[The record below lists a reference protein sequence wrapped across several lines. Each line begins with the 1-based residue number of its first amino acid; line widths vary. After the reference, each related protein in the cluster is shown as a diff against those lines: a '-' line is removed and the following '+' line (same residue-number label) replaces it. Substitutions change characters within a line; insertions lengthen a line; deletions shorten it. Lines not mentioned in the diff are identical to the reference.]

1 MFFVLNSFLLFF
13 CWNTQI
19 LVFLTSYKLSD
30 LSCMDLIRLIR
41 DKMMKERLM
50 FVYRGVVTNE
60 NSVNLLMLLE
70 KEMENSEF
78 GFVGR
83 KRLFMFVLESLQNV
97 SRHSNKSHHAGM
109 SLVVYSKT
117 NTGYTVT
124 TGNVLPMASITDL
137 KVKLDEINN
146 LETGEIRNVY
156 RQMLSTSEFSTKG
169 GAGLGLIEM
178 AKKTG
183 NKLDFDFVPID
194 DEYSY
199 FILSKTVDSGGRGS
213 HSGAKEKV
221 FQGADISLLEKLMAD
236 NNIYLMWSGHISS
249 DVGKE
254 VLSFTE
260 TKLAEEDIEANV
272 RKRVFSILVE
282 ILENV
287 AKYSPGREAEEQFG
301 MPVAL
306 IRMVGKEYT
315 LTSGNL
321 ILDTQVDHLKEKL
334 DTINTYDKV
343 GLKELFRKSLSGQT
357 ISSDS
362 TGNMGLID
370 MARKSGSKLEYQFE
384 KVSDQY
390 SYYTLTVK
398 VEDRTD

>member
-1 MFFVLNSFLLFF
+1 
-13 CWNTQI
+13 
-19 LVFLTSYKLSD
+19 
-30 LSCMDLIRLIR
+30 MDLTRRIR

-50 FVYRGVVTNE
+50 FVYRGVVTTE
-60 NSVNLLMLLE
+60 NSVPLLMLLE

-97 SRHSNKSHHAGM
+97 TRHSTQSLHADM
-109 SLVVYSKT
+109 SLVVYSKSG
-117 NTGYTVT
+117 NGYTVT
-124 TGNVLPMASITDL
+124 TGNVLPTSGIKDL
-137 KVKLDEINN
+137 RLRLDEINN
-146 LETGEIRNVY
+146 LDAKEIRNVY
-156 RQMLSTSEFSTKG
+156 RQMLSTSEFSSKG

-183 NKLDFDFVPID
+183 NKLDYDFVELD
-194 DEYSY
+194 NEYSY
-199 FILSKTVDSGGRGS
+199 FILSKTVDSGGVGS
-213 HSGAKEKV
+213 HFGTNEKPFHGKSV
-221 FQGADISLLEKLMAD
+221 SQLERLMAE
-236 NNIYLMWSGHISS
+236 NNVYLIWSGHISP

-260 TKLAEEDIEANV
+260 TKLAEDDVESNLK
-272 RKRVFSILVE
+272 KRVFSILVE

-287 AKYSPGREAEEQFG
+287 AKYSPGREPEEEFG
-301 MPVAL
+301 MPVAMIRL
-306 IRMVGKEYT
+306 IDKVFS
-315 LTSGNL
+315 LTTGNL
-321 ILDTQVDHLKEKL
+321 ILNEKVEHLKEKL
-334 DTINTYDKV
+334 DTINEYDKI

-357 ISSDS
+357 ITSDS

-370 MARKSGSKLEYQFE
+370 MARKSGSKLVYKFE
-384 KVSDQY
+384 KINDTY